1 MPHKS
6 LTKAEEQVMHYLWE
20 LERAFLKNII
30 EKFPE
35 PRPAYTT
42 VSTVIRVL
50 VKKQFIGFKT
60 YGKINEYYPLI
71 TKSEYFRQEVK
82 PILSNYFNSSP
93 STFASYFTNV
103 KMNLSELEEIK
114 KLIDGK
120 IKKLKTKNK

>member
-1 MPHKS
+1 MQHKS

-20 LERAFLKNII
+20 LERGFLKNII

-60 YGKINEYYPLI
+60 YGKINEYHPLI
-71 TKSEYFRQEVK
+71 TKAEYFRQEVK

-120 IKKLKTKNK
+120 IKKLKEKNK

>member
-1 MPHKS
+1 MQHKS

-20 LERAFLKNII
+20 LENGFLKNII

-50 VKKQFIGFKT
+50 VKKQFTGFRT

-71 TKSEYFRQEVK
+71 SKAEYFNRTVK
-82 PILSNYFNSSP
+82 PMISNYFNGSA
-93 STFASYFTNV
+93 STIASYFTHARL
-103 KMNLSELEEIK
+103 NLTELEEIRQ
-114 KLIDGK
+114 LIE
-120 IKKLKTKNK
+120 